1 MRGADIMRAF
11 FERTLLE
18 ERSKS
23 QMLVSQISECL
34 SACLPLISQKY
45 GVKRSILFGSYAGKC
60 PDRESDIDIY
70 VEPLQDADYWVFA
83 REIERIIGIHVD
95 LYTQNDE
102 AEFVRIVKAEGKEIY
117 G

>member
-34 SACLPLISQKY
+34 SARLPFISRKY
-45 GVKRSILFGSYAGKC
+45 GVKRAILFGSYAGKR

-70 VEPLQDADYWVFA
+70 VEPLQDADYWVFG
-83 REIERIIGIHVD
+83 REIEKIIGIHVD